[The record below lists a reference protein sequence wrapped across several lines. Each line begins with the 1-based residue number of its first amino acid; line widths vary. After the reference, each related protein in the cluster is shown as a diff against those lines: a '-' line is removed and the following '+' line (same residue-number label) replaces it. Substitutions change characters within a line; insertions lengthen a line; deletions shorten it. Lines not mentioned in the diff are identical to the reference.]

1 VTEQN
6 HNFEIETALLHFQSA
21 LDGAIINRY
30 AGDWADPSQNLT
42 TRNAEQKIKVNYVF
56 GPKQRII
63 ADLEGKT
70 DTVKFPIVAICPT
83 GMGRD
88 DTRIKNKNETI
99 KFRLQDGNYGN
110 FNVVPWNINVSV
122 TIMTRFQ
129 EDMTQIISNFAVVS
143 NPYIV
148 FSWREPKTGLDVRAE
163 VYWDGQM
170 AMEYPGASSDL
181 PPNAPFRVMGT
192 ANFVI
197 KTFLYRTEIENTAK
211 ICKIDTD
218 IIIPHKFYCNY
229 DSLSEESNINGI
241 DNHII
246 EGRPQLRYV
255 DNWYMKV
262 GDTKKITIQGDGFAL
277 TNAIYLS
284 GDNPETYPLKEYFY
298 GNEKFQ
304 GYIVPEFEI
313 IDSQHISFILPPPSA
328 FGFVDVIAINECG
341 FGQLTVEAN
350 RCARV
355 LNPYPPD
362 NPNHYNWCVS
372 QFPYLNGLVISNNL
386 NDNFEIDP
394 NEEIIY
400 FEQEVVDK
408 DAVLQQILSLMK
420 LADISIEE
428 INNLNV

>member
-1 VTEQN
+1 MIEQN

-21 LDGAIINRY
+21 LDGAVINRY
-30 AGDWADPSQNLT
+30 AGDWADPSQNLA
-42 TRNAEQKIKVNYVF
+42 TRQASQKIKVNYVF

-88 DTRIKNKNETI
+88 DARLKNKNDTI
-99 KFRLQDGNYGN
+99 KFRLKDGNYGN
-110 FNVVPWNINVSV
+110 YHVIPWNINVSIS
-122 TIMTRFQ
+122 IMTRFQ
-129 EDMTQIISNFAVVS
+129 EDMTQIISNFAVIS
-143 NPYIV
+143 NPYFI

-170 AMEYPGASSDL
+170 SMEYPGASNDL
-181 PPNAPFRVMGT
+181 PPNTPFRVMGT

-229 DSLSEESNINGI
+229 DKLSEDNNVNAV

-246 EGRPQLRYV
+246 EGRPQLRYI
-255 DNWYMKV
+255 DNWYLKT
-262 GDTKKITIQGDGFAL
+262 GDSFKINIQGDGFAL
-277 TNAIYLS
+277 TDAIYLS
-284 GDNPETYPLKEYFY
+284 GNSDDIYPLKEYEHA
-298 GNEKFQ
+298 GIKFK
-304 GYIVPEFEI
+304 GYLVPEFDI
-313 IDSQHISFILPPPSA
+313 IDSQHLSFHLPSPSA
-328 FGFVDVIAINECG
+328 FGFVDILAINECG
-341 FGQLTVEAN
+341 IGQLTVEAN

-355 LNPYPPD
+355 LNPYPID
-362 NPNHYNWCVS
+362 NPEHYNWCVL
-372 QFPYLNGLVISNNL
+372 QFPYLNGLVVSNNL

-400 FEQEVVDK
+400 FDQDNFDK
-408 DAVLQQILSLMK
+408 DAIIEQIRTLMQM
-420 LADISIEE
+420 ADISIEE
-428 INNLNV
+428 INNHNV